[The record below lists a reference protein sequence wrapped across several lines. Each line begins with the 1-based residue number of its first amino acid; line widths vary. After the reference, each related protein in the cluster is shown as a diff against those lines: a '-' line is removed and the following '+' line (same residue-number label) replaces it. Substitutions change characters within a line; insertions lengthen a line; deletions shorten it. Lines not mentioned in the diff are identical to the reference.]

1 MLHLITLLRAF
12 EFFLFVHQCVATD
25 HDLSD
30 TLEENIMNQ
39 GAMDVLISNNACTAT
54 SHTVK
59 GIICMYYMKSCKSQ
73 PYHQHQNYT
82 EYCVGH
88 IKDVMNHIVTF
99 TGALNNLWLLCLM
112 YVVYILNI
120 TANSSI
126 GDISPH
132 HHSYGQTPNISP
144 AFVSDSMSQS
154 TTLVLILFMPLLRKR
169 GDGLVLPLTSGIFSP
184 FESLRMTPIT
194 LYIALLY
201 TTPLFSKKRTFI
213 LNSPKG
219 RMMLQTSET
228 SSAYS
233 GYRVR

>member
-1 MLHLITLLRAF
+1 MYLLAIMHALQPVTKSKT
-12 EFFLFVHQCVATD
+12 LFV
-25 HDLSD
+25 
-30 TLEENIMNQ
+30 
-39 GAMDVLISNNACTAT
+39 CTILNPAKVNLT
-54 SHTVK
+54 TNTK
-59 GIICMYYMKSCKSQ
+59 
-73 PYHQHQNYT
+73 NYRST

-169 GDGLVLPLTSGIFSP
+169 GDGLVLPLTSGIF
-184 FESLRMTPIT
+184 
-194 LYIALLY
+194 
-201 TTPLFSKKRTFI
+201 
-213 LNSPKG
+213 
-219 RMMLQTSET
+219 
-228 SSAYS
+228 
-233 GYRVR
+233 